1 MIILMQNPAL
11 VVRGSK
17 TRLLRPPLK
26 VYSFSTPDP
35 PFHQSIGRQGN
46 SPPPSSSKEFFFD
59 IISDNGNEYTF
70 KGGLR
75 SRVLLPLSTNAGFC
89 IKIIIRE
96 EPFLGL
102 DYIIGFNAFLTKY
115 VQWIRTGLD

>member
-1 MIILMQNPAL
+1 MQNPAL
-11 VVRGSK
+11 VDRGSK

-59 IISDNGNEYTF
+59 IISDNGSTHPHCPLKLIKENIAKNLVPAQVATDF
-70 KGGLR
+70 DHIKQCTP
-75 SRVLLPLSTNAGFC
+75 VLNVNSGTVSETSCHDFGNQ
-89 IKIIIRE
+89 
-96 EPFLGL
+96 
-102 DYIIGFNAFLTKY
+102 N
-115 VQWIRTGLD
+115 